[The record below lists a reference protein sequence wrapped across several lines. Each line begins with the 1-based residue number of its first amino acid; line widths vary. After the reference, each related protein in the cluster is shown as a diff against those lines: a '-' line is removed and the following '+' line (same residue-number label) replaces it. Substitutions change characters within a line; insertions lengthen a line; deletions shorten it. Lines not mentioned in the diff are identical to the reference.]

1 MKYQLKRD
9 SAMYLLWNAL
19 PLGQWVSAGEVNRLA
34 PAVVVHVPGTMAG
47 LVARNLVKRRQSRSR
62 LIAYDYMRLPESEAI
77 ETPDGPPDG
86 ATSPVGGPDRAPVD
100 AGGVEPFWT
109 PKDAPPISGGADE
122 PPSAPLTPAPHGT
135 ARSYMAG
142 CRCVEC
148 TRAYETTRKA
158 LGL

>member
-9 SAMYLLWNAL
+9 SRMCLLWNAL
-19 PLGQWVSAGEVNRLA
+19 PLGQWVSAAEVNRLA
-34 PAVVVHVPGTMAG
+34 PASVGHVPGTMAG
-47 LVARNLVKRRQSRSR
+47 LVARNLVQRRQSRSR
-62 LIAYDYMRLPESEAI
+62 LNAYDYMKLPESEAI

-86 ATSPVGGPDRAPVD
+86 STSPVGGPDKPPIE
-100 AGGVEPFWT
+100 AGGAEPF
-109 PKDAPPISGGADE
+109 APPISGGADE
-122 PPSAPLTPAPHGT
+122 PPSAPMTPAPHGT

-158 LGL
+158 LGLA

>member
-9 SAMYLLWNAL
+9 SRMYLLWNAL

-34 PAVVVHVPGTMAG
+34 PVVVVHVPGTMAG
-47 LVARNLVKRRQSRSR
+47 LVARNLVQRRQSRSH
-62 LIAYDYMRLPESEAI
+62 LNAYDYLRLPESEAI
-77 ETPDGPPDG
+77 EKADGPPDG
-86 ATSPVGGPDRAPVD
+86 AVSSVGVPDKPPIE
-100 AGGVEPFWT
+100 AGGAEPF
-109 PKDAPPISGGADE
+109 APPISGGADA
-122 PPSAPLTPAPHGT
+122 PSPPLTPVPHGT

-148 TRAYETTRKA
+148 TCAYETTRKA

>member
-9 SAMYLLWNAL
+9 SRMYLLWNAL
-19 PLGQWVSAGEVNRLA
+19 PLGQWVSAGEVKRLA

-47 LVARNLVKRRQSRSR
+47 LVARNLVQRRQSRSN
-62 LIAYDYMRLPESEAI
+62 LNAYDYMRLPESEAI

-86 ATSPVGGPDRAPVD
+86 ATTPVGGPDKPPIEAGGGEPFAPPFSGWADAESPPLAPV
-100 AGGVEPFWT
+100 
-109 PKDAPPISGGADE
+109 
-122 PPSAPLTPAPHGT
+122 PHGS
-135 ARSYMAG
+135 ARRYMAG

-158 LGL
+158 LGLS